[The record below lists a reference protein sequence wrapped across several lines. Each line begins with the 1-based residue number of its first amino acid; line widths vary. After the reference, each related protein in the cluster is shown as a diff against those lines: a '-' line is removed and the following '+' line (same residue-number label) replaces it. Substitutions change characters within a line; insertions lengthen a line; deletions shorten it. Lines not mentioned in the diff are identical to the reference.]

1 MAEFI
6 KVEEAVKLTYAFQDS
21 EIGKGQT
28 ISAKFEKDILY
39 EILKQEN
46 CEGINIYTALNEKG
60 QITFVLVGYEKEDY
74 DMTEGKIADFAYLC
88 PPNKPNNSI
97 LVNK

>member
-28 ISAKFEKDILY
+28 ISGKFEKDIISQ
-39 EILKQEN
+39 ILNQEN
-46 CEGINIYTALNEKG
+46 CEGINIYTALNEEG
-60 QITFVLVGYEKEDY
+60 QITFVLVGYENENN

-88 PPNKPNNSI
+88 PPNKPNNSV
-97 LVNK
+97 LVKK